1 MNESKHDWLN
11 DTPFDDGIWLDML
24 VDGELDQQQR
34 SAFVAHVRA
43 NNDWQRVATAFL
55 DGQVLSQTVS
65 FEPVL
70 REMAAV
76 PIRSEPS
83 RKWLTLLAM
92 AACLVGGLVVG
103 RLIVPSGV
111 VNGIADGSASA
122 PQSLENETRSEPSV
136 AKTGGAEL
144 SLPGLFQVKDTP
156 LEAVYYADFS
166 MPQFLL
172 DALVLAG
179 HKVSFDQEFLGYT
192 ESPDSPAAVPINV
205 VRIEKYGQLLAS
217 AEVAN
222 PNNQQSWS
230 HK

>member
-11 DTPFDDGIWLDML
+11 DTPFDDGVWLDML

-34 SAFVAHVRA
+34 SAFVAHVWA

-55 DGQVLSQTVS
+55 DGQVLRDTVS
-65 FEPVL
+65 FEPASHKMSEVS
-70 REMAAV
+70 
-76 PIRSEPS
+76 IRPEPN

-92 AACLVGGLVVG
+92 AACLVGGLMVG
-103 RLIVPSGV
+103 RLIVPSGAAKKIA
-111 VNGIADGSASA
+111 NGPKPV
-122 PQSLENETRSEPSV
+122 PQSLANENLSEPTV
-136 AKTGGAEL
+136 AKTGGAEF

-156 LEAVYYADFS
+156 LEAVYYVDFS

-205 VRIEKYGQLLAS
+205 VRIEKYGRLLAS

-222 PNNQQSWS
+222 PNSQ
-230 HK
+230 